1 MSTYT
6 RIPEMQMRSFESFND
21 IDPMDAMMNGN
32 TDVPDSSP
40 PPMYDG
46 DAPMSPDMM
55 ARMVNS
61 APNYRETFE
70 EPDYNGYEE
79 PEHEEPEYEEPEYE
93 DFDGTEGNDYEEP
106 EYEEPEYEEPEYED
120 FDGTD
125 GTDYEEPEH
134 EEPEYE
140 EPEYEDFDGTDGS
153 DGTESSYEEP
163 EHEEP
168 EHEEPEYE
176 DFTDTNKD
184 LELWTC
190 YPSNLE
196 NSRET
201 FENSEKYS
209 AGGNV
214 SGGVQGAL
222 VKNSASVANE
232 SEMNKL
238 YMYLAIGVIIL
249 MIIYLLTSKNK

>member
-1 MSTYT
+1 
-6 RIPEMQMRSFESFND
+6 
-21 IDPMDAMMNGN
+21 MNPA
-32 TDVPDSSP
+32 D
-40 PPMYDG
+40 M
-46 DAPMSPDMM
+46 PMSPQMM
-55 ARMVNS
+55 ARMVTS

-70 EPDYNGYEE
+70 EPDYDGYEE
-79 PEHEEPEYEEPEYE
+79 PDHEEP
-93 DFDGTEGNDYEEP
+93 D
-106 EYEEPEYEEPEYED
+106 
-120 FDGTD
+120 
-125 GTDYEEPEH
+125 
-134 EEPEYE
+134 
-140 EPEYEDFDGTDGS
+140 
-153 DGTESSYEEP
+153 
-163 EHEEP
+163 
-168 EHEEPEYE
+168 HEEPEYE

-209 AGGNV
+209 AGGDV
-214 SGGVQGAL
+214 SGGAVQGAL
-222 VKNSASVANE
+222 AKSSASVANE

>member
-70 EPDYNGYEE
+70 EPDYNG
-79 PEHEEPEYEEPEYE
+79 
-93 DFDGTEGNDYEEP
+93 
-106 EYEEPEYEEPEYED
+106 
-120 FDGTD
+120 
-125 GTDYEEPEH
+125 YEEPEH